1 MDDAAGHPDH
11 RRRGRIRLLVSWACA
26 TAVMITSLFG
36 TAWAD
41 TTITTSQTGTD
52 GGYSYSFWTEGS
64 GSVSMTLGGGG
75 NYRTA
80 WSNAGNFV
88 AGKGWSTGGR
98 KSVSYSGSFT
108 PSGNAYL
115 SLYGWTTSPLVEY
128 YIVDDWGSYRPTGTF
143 KGTVTSDGGTY
154 DVYET
159 TRYNA

>member
-88 AGKGWSTGGR
+88 AGKGWSRSSRTIGR
-98 KSVSYSGSFT
+98 PSLPVTADFRCGLVTLPTRPIPSRQSVRR
-108 PSGNAYL
+108 PS
-115 SLYGWTTSPLVEY
+115 
-128 YIVDDWGSYRPTGTF
+128 
-143 KGTVTSDGGTY
+143 
-154 DVYET
+154 
-159 TRYNA
+159 